1 MANVETGTTTTSAV
15 NGELQT
21 DSTTAGTT
29 AAAGDGQQQSTQQ
42 KANDPKAETK
52 AVTANDD
59 SRLEKL
65 IQSKVDRLM
74 AEERKKSA
82 ALQKELS
89 KLQKAKLSDEE
100 LQKLELEE
108 RQKTLAEKEK
118 ALAEKE
124 GRLYA
129 IKAIKAAG
137 LDDGSDN
144 ALALV
149 DFVMGSDETATD
161 ERVKAFKE
169 LLDAMVAE
177 QVDKAFKNNGRTPAG
192 ATPPATEAT
201 TDSNPA
207 VRLGKARAEQKK
219 KSKEIVSY
227 YLGGRK

>member
-1 MANVETGTTTTSAV
+1 MTDVVTGTAATSAF
-15 NGELQT
+15 NGESQT
-21 DSTTAGTT
+21 GLAAGGTT
-29 AAAGDGQQQSTQQ
+29 AAAGDSQQQPTQQ
-42 KANDPKAETK
+42 KANDHKVESKA
-52 AVTANDD
+52 APADDD

-161 ERVKAFKE
+161 ERVKAFKK
-169 LLDAMVAE
+169 LLDAMVAV
-177 QVDKAFKNNGRTPAG
+177 QVGNAFKNNGRTPAG
-192 ATPPATEAT
+192 TNPPAAEAT